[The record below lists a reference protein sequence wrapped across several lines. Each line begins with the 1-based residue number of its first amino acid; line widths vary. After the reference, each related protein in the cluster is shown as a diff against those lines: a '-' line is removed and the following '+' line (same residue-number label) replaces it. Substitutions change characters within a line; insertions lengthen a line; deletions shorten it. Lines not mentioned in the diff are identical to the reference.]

1 MKNIFT
7 FSIFIL
13 ICFDVIIAQSR
24 TELEERRKKTIEEIN
39 YVDKLLT
46 VTAKEKSENIKSLSI
61 INKKLNLR
69 ENVISGIK
77 DEIQLLNYRV
87 ELNSLAVNMMEE
99 DLLILK
105 REYSKAVYNAFK
117 TDKGYPELVY
127 ILSAKDFNQG
137 YKRVKYLQ
145 QITKFRRKEAEI
157 ILELKEQINESKIR
171 LQADLN
177 KLSDLKTKEEVQ
189 KDLLQK
195 EKKGKQNLVKVLNR
209 KERELKQELE
219 EKRKIARKIELEINR
234 LIEEERKKAA
244 SRKLSEGQ
252 KVLGD
257 NFNENK
263 GKLPWPVDQ
272 GIITSHFGVQK
283 HPEFKYLTEDNIGIE
298 ITSSGTTAV
307 KAVFKGE
314 VAKVFSIPG
323 ANMTVIIRHGN
334 YLSVYANLVKVKVK
348 TGDSINIRQVIGDV
362 YNDSSENNISVL
374 KFMIFENE
382 KKYLDPEIWITKN

>member
-1 MKNIFT
+1 MKNIIT
-7 FSIFIL
+7 FSLFIL

-105 REYSKAVYNAFK
+105 KEYSKAVYNAFK

-127 ILSAKDFNQG
+127 ILSARDFNQG

-145 QITKFRRKEAEI
+145 QITKFRRREAEI

-171 LQADLN
+171 LQADLD
-177 KLSDLKTKEEVQ
+177 KLSDLKTKEEIQ

>member
-1 MKNIFT
+1 MKKIIT

-13 ICFDVIIAQSR
+13 ICFDVIVAQSR

-219 EKRKIARKIELEINR
+219 EKKKITLLN
-234 LIEEERKKAA
+234 
-244 SRKLSEGQ
+244 SQ
-252 KVLGD
+252 
-257 NFNENK
+257 
-263 GKLPWPVDQ
+263 Q
-272 GIITSHFGVQK
+272 T
-283 HPEFKYLTEDNIGIE
+283 
-298 ITSSGTTAV
+298 
-307 KAVFKGE
+307 
-314 VAKVFSIPG
+314 
-323 ANMTVIIRHGN
+323 
-334 YLSVYANLVKVKVK
+334 
-348 TGDSINIRQVIGDV
+348 
-362 YNDSSENNISVL
+362 
-374 KFMIFENE
+374 
-382 KKYLDPEIWITKN
+382 

>member
-1 MKNIFT
+1 MKNIVT

-13 ICFDVIIAQSR
+13 ICFDVIVAQSR
-24 TELEERRKKTIEEIN
+24 LELEERRKKTIEEIN

-87 ELNSLAVNMMEE
+87 ELNSLAVSMMEE

-105 REYSKAVYNAFK
+105 KEYSKAVYNAFK

-127 ILSAKDFNQG
+127 ILSARDFNQG

-145 QITKFRRKEAEI
+145 QITKFRRREAEI

-177 KLSDLKTKEEVQ
+177 KLSDLKTKEEIQ

-195 EKKGKQNLVKVLNR
+195 EKKGKQSLVKVLNR

-219 EKRKIARKIELEINR
+219 EKKKIARKIELEINR

-298 ITSSGTTAV
+298 ITSSGTTTV

-334 YLSVYANLVKVKVK
+334 YLSVYANLINVKVK

>member
-1 MKNIFT
+1 MKNLIT
-7 FSIFIL
+7 FLIFIL

-272 GIITSHFGVQK
+272 GVITSHFGVQK

-298 ITSSGTTAV
+298 ITSSGSTAV

-334 YLSVYANLVKVKVK
+334 YLSVYANLVNVKVK
-348 TGDSINIRQVIGDV
+348 TGDAVNNRQVIGDV

>member
-1 MKNIFT
+1 MKKIIT

-13 ICFDVIIAQSR
+13 ICFDVIVAQSR

-105 REYSKAVYNAFK
+105 KEYSKAVYNAFK

-127 ILSAKDFNQG
+127 ILSARDFNQG

-145 QITKFRRKEAEI
+145 QITKFRRREAEI

-171 LQADLN
+171 LQADLD
-177 KLSDLKTKEEVQ
+177 KLSDLKTKEEIQ

>member
-1 MKNIFT
+1 MKKIIT

-13 ICFDVIIAQSR
+13 ICFDVIVAQSR

-177 KLSDLKTKEEVQ
+177 KLSDLKTKEEMQ

-195 EKKGKQNLVKVLNR
+195 EKKGKQNLVKVLNK

-219 EKRKIARKIELEINR
+219 EKKKIAKKIELEINR

-272 GIITSHFGVQK
+272 GVITSHFGVQK

-298 ITSSGTTAV
+298 ITSSGSTAV

-334 YLSVYANLVKVKVK
+334 YLSVYANLVNVKVK
-348 TGDSINIRQVIGDV
+348 TGDAVNNRQVIGDV

>member
-1 MKNIFT
+1 MKKIIT

-13 ICFDVIIAQSR
+13 ICFDVIVAQSR

-272 GIITSHFGVQK
+272 GVITSHFGVQK

-298 ITSSGTTAV
+298 ITSSGSTAV

-334 YLSVYANLVKVKVK
+334 YLSVYANLVNVKVK
-348 TGDSINIRQVIGDV
+348 TGDAVNNRQVIGDV

>member
-1 MKNIFT
+1 MKNIIT
-7 FSIFIL
+7 FSLFIL

-105 REYSKAVYNAFK
+105 KEYSKAVYNAFK

-127 ILSAKDFNQG
+127 ILSARDFNQG

-145 QITKFRRKEAEI
+145 QITKFRRREAEI

-171 LQADLN
+171 LQTDLD
-177 KLSDLKTKEEVQ
+177 KLSDLKTKEEIQ

>member
-1 MKNIFT
+1 MKNIVT

-13 ICFDVIIAQSR
+13 ICFDVIVAQSR
-24 TELEERRKKTIEEIN
+24 LELEERRKMTIEEIN

-87 ELNSLAVNMMEE
+87 ELNSLAVSMMEE

-105 REYSKAVYNAFK
+105 KEYSKAVYNAFK

-127 ILSAKDFNQG
+127 ILSARDFNQG

-145 QITKFRRKEAEI
+145 QITKFRRREAEI

-177 KLSDLKTKEEVQ
+177 KLSDLKTKEEIQ

-195 EKKGKQNLVKVLNR
+195 EKKGKQSLVKVLNR

-219 EKRKIARKIELEINR
+219 EKKKIARKIELEINR

-298 ITSSGTTAV
+298 ITSSGTTTV

-334 YLSVYANLVKVKVK
+334 YLSVYANLINVKVK

>member
-1 MKNIFT
+1 MKKIIT

-13 ICFDVIIAQSR
+13 ICFDVIVAQSR

-272 GIITSHFGVQK
+272 GVITSHFGVQK

-298 ITSSGTTAV
+298 ITSSGSTAV

>member
-1 MKNIFT
+1 MKNLIT
-7 FSIFIL
+7 FLIFIL

-61 INKKLNLR
+61 INRKLNLR

-87 ELNSLAVNMMEE
+87 ELNSLAVNIMEE

-105 REYSKAVYNAFK
+105 NEYSKAVYNAFK

-127 ILSAKDFNQG
+127 ILSARDFNQG

-145 QITKFRRKEAEI
+145 QITKFRRREAEI

-177 KLSDLKTKEEVQ
+177 KLSDLKTKEEMQ

-195 EKKGKQNLVKVLNR
+195 EKKGKQNLVKVLNK

-219 EKRKIARKIELEINR
+219 EKKKIAKKIELEINR

-257 NFNENK
+257 NFNENR

-334 YLSVYANLVKVKVK
+334 YLSVYANLVNVKVK
-348 TGDSINIRQVIGDV
+348 TGDNINIRQVIGDV
-362 YNDSSENNISVL
+362 YNDSAENNISVL

>member
-1 MKNIFT
+1 MKNLIT
-7 FSIFIL
+7 FLIFIL
-13 ICFDVIIAQSR
+13 ICFDVIVAQSR

-145 QITKFRRKEAEI
+145 QITKFRRREAEI

-272 GIITSHFGVQK
+272 GVITSHFGVQK

-298 ITSSGTTAV
+298 ITSSGSTAV

-334 YLSVYANLVKVKVK
+334 YLSVYANLVNVKVK
-348 TGDSINIRQVIGDV
+348 TGDAVNNRQVIGDV

>member
-1 MKNIFT
+1 MKKIIT

-13 ICFDVIIAQSR
+13 ICFDVIVAQSR

-272 GIITSHFGVQK
+272 GVITSHFGVQK